1 MCETLKAAIMNT
13 EAIDK
18 SCNLFDPICLEI
30 DKSLEAINRFQR
42 KFFPFEIASIREE
55 LFPFKNSLEQAK
67 HELNEKS
74 ITPDQNERI
83 NIIDN
88 SANLILE
95 TFKIIFNSSTT
106 DFQNT
111 MIQVMKA
118 FRKICRA
125 QENLYAIRTISPHL
139 NRFFLEPSA
148 YNQIETLD
156 PKPNRAIQTGLIHEG
171 VKDSYYARGA
181 MSMYI
186 PESYDGTKPWPLV
199 IALHGGFGHGRDFI
213 WAWLRE
219 ARSRKFLLLSPT
231 SLDTTWSLLNPKLDG
246 TALYKMLDHVK
257 NNWQIDPHRI
267 LLTGISDGGT
277 FALVC
282 SMQKDTPFTAF
293 APVACTLPPMDI
305 SHAKGK
311 RILWIHGALDWMFP
325 VHTARAACEMLK
337 MAEADITL
345 HMVDDLSHTYP
356 RDKNDLILNWFD
368 STLALPEQHLV

>member
-30 DKSLEAINRFQR
+30 GKSLEAINRFQR
-42 KFFPFEIASIREE
+42 KFFPFEIASIIEE
-55 LFPFKNSLEQAK
+55 LFPFKSSLDQARQK
-67 HELNEKS
+67 LKEILIK
-74 ITPDQNERI
+74 PDQNERI

-95 TFKIIFNSSTT
+95 TLKIIFNASTT

-125 QENLYAIRTISPHL
+125 QENLYAIRNISPHL

-181 MSMYI
+181 M
-186 PESYDGTKPWPLV
+186 
-199 IALHGGFGHGRDFI
+199 
-213 WAWLRE
+213 
-219 ARSRKFLLLSPT
+219 
-231 SLDTTWSLLNPKLDG
+231 
-246 TALYKMLDHVK
+246 
-257 NNWQIDPHRI
+257 
-267 LLTGISDGGT
+267 
-277 FALVC
+277 
-282 SMQKDTPFTAF
+282 
-293 APVACTLPPMDI
+293 
-305 SHAKGK
+305 
-311 RILWIHGALDWMFP
+311 
-325 VHTARAACEMLK
+325 
-337 MAEADITL
+337 
-345 HMVDDLSHTYP
+345 
-356 RDKNDLILNWFD
+356 
-368 STLALPEQHLV
+368 